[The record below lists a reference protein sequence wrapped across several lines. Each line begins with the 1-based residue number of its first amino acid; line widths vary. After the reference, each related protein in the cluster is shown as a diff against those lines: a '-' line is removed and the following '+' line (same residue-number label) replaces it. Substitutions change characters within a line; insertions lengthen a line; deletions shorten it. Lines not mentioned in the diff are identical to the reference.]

1 MLLSDKKRLDLAA
14 RPAAPAPPAKGKKP
28 RLSDQLTPSLRV
40 RIDAD
45 MQLWRQAETQ
55 ALSPYR
61 PRREALMLLY
71 RQAMKDNYLSGQ
83 IGTLKNKVLSEPF
96 ALVDEKG
103 KENADA
109 LKLFQRPW
117 FLDFMNRVLDTDFW
131 GHTLLCFDNPATE
144 GEHAGEFERLDIIP
158 RAQVVPEWGQV
169 LLSVN
174 DAVGLPYRGV
184 EADYTQLLL
193 EVALKDEEGSYAL
206 GILNKA
212 VPEII
217 WKRFARADWSRRSE
231 KYGMPMLALKTDVIE
246 EGELREK
253 ERALA
258 NMGSNGYMVID
269 TAEDIEFKESSNQ
282 DGSKMYQA
290 LADFVNNEL
299 GYLISGQTATS
310 QETGSRAGGE
320 VHERVQE
327 HYVQARMRFLYFFV
341 NFELF
346 PFLKKWG
353 YQLDGLTWQWR
364 KMLDEETARLNP
376 PAPPV
381 PPTPGGDGQ
390 DPTADPEKDT
400 PPPPNQRS
408 ASANA
413 KKKAPAKPGKPGKA
427 KSQQLAASGP
437 ALTLAGSP
445 TLTGLFNEVVAKL
458 HADRPALRQ
467 MLKSKPWQALMR
479 ETGRQLMAAAEQ
491 GYGHK
496 LADLAGGTPD
506 AQLLEKFADNLYV
519 FSANKNYQ
527 LLTDL
532 NKLLTTDT
540 GEIRPF
546 GEFRQEALQLD
557 ETYNQTWLQTEY
569 ETAVATAQMARKW
582 QGFQQGNPD
591 KYYLKYSTVG
601 DSLVRP
607 QHQEL
612 DGITLPLDDPFWNSH
627 TPPLGFKCRCT
638 LVRVPRA
645 GRAATPAADLS
656 SLATTAAA
664 GFGHN
669 AAKTGVIFPEGRQY
683 ANVPKGVRNV
693 LTQLGIEASRL
704 ASGYQRA
711 HTDKASGGTVEVH
724 HLHNDHELAANQE
737 VATVLAK
744 RGEKV
749 KLLSAAGAKSPDAT
763 RNGEPWEFK
772 RLDNYTNP
780 QNAVAG
786 AVRKAKDQSSNVL
799 LHFPDKHPGIEAI
812 SAGLRQAVYH
822 DKDAKIQ
829 RVTVLHGEQLRNINR
844 TQIQAYNFDS
854 LK

>member
-1 MLLSDKKRLDLAA
+1 MLLSDKKRLELAA
-14 RPAAPAPPAKGKKP
+14 RPDSPTPPAQGKARRAP

-45 MQLWRQAETQ
+45 MGLWRQAETQ

-117 FLDFMNRVLDTDFW
+117 FMDFMNRVLDTDFW

-193 EVALKDEEGSYAL
+193 EVALKDEEGGYAL

-246 EGELREK
+246 ESELREK

-364 KMLDEETARLNP
+364 KMLDEEQARLNP

-381 PPTPGGDGQ
+381 PPTPTGDD

-400 PPPPNQRS
+400 PPPPN
-408 ASANA
+408 A
-413 KKKAPAKPGKPGKA
+413 KKKAPAKPGKPAKA
-427 KSQQLAASGP
+427 KSQPLAASGP

-458 HADRPALRQ
+458 HADRPALKQ
-467 MLKSKPWQALMR
+467 MLKSKPWQAMMR
-479 ETGRQLMAAAEQ
+479 ETGRQLLAAAEQ

-519 FSANKNYQ
+519 FSAQKNYDLLVQ
-527 LLTDL
+527 LNRLLLTD
-532 NKLLTTDT
+532 D
-540 GEIRPF
+540 GQIRPF
-546 GEFRQEALQLD
+546 GDFQQKALVID
-557 ETYNQTWLQTEY
+557 ETYNKTWLQTEY

-656 SLATTAAA
+656 SLATTATA

-669 AAKTGVIFPEGRQY
+669 ATKNGVIFPEGRQY
-683 ANVPKGVRNV
+683 ANVPKDVKP
-693 LTQLGIEASRL
+693 LLEKLGIQGRL

-711 HTDKASGGTVEVH
+711 HTDKASGGTVDVH
-724 HLHNDHELAANQE
+724 HAHGGKELDRNLATAKFLAA
-737 VATVLAK
+737 
-744 RGEKV
+744 RGERV
-749 KLLSAAGAKSPDAT
+749 RLLPNPNSVSADAT
-763 RNGEPWEFK
+763 RNGVEWEFK
-772 RLDNYTNP
+772 DLTDYKNLAGRISKELTAGRKQASRLLLNLTGHFTAE
-780 QNAVAG
+780 QAG
-786 AVRKAKDQSSNVL
+786 EGMNRAVRNNKAEPLIAEV
-799 LHFPDKHPGIEAI
+799 A
-812 SAGLRQAVYH
+812 
-822 DKDAKIQ
+822 IQ
-829 RVTVLHGEQLRNINR
+829 RNGQLRSFTR
-844 TQIQAYNFDS
+844 EQIAQRDFGS
-854 LK
+854 LDDL